1 MKAAVCEKTNAPWV
15 LKDLPEP
22 EPKAGQVVIKIQ
34 AAGLC
39 GTDIHLKHG
48 LLPVKLPLVPGH
60 EPVGEVVKIGPG
72 VTSIKVGDRVGVSW
86 NQKGCGRCHYCQEEK
101 DKYCTTP
108 GGLQTWMNLGGG
120 FSEYMIAYEEGCTII
135 PEKLSSELAAP
146 LFCAGFTIASGYYNA
161 NPKPGDRVAVI
172 GVGGLGHLAVQ
183 YAKAKG
189 HYVIA
194 IIRSD
199 DKTALSKEL
208 GADEVIVAKDNV
220 GKALKKIGG
229 ADILL
234 NTGNSA
240 DYASDALTGLLPE
253 GRLVNMGIDTVPL
266 KINAF
271 NILLSQTS
279 IKGSQQNNRSDL
291 IDILNLTAE
300 GKVKPMIE
308 VYSLDEINTVLDR
321 LAEGKVR
328 FRAVIKF

>member
-1 MKAAVCEKTNAPWV
+1 MKAAVCEKINAPWV
-15 LKDLPEP
+15 LKELPDP

-60 EPVGEVVKIGPG
+60 EPVGEVVKVGPG

-86 NQKGCGRCHYCQEEK
+86 NQKGCGRCLFCQEEK
-101 DKYCTTP
+101 DKYCLTP

-161 NPKPGDRVAVI
+161 NPKPGERIAVI

-189 HYVIA
+189 HFVIA
-194 IIRSD
+194 IVRSE
-199 DKTALSKEL
+199 DKIALSKEL
-208 GADEVIVAKDNV
+208 GADEVIVAKDGI
-220 GKALKKIGG
+220 GKALKRMGG
-229 ADILL
+229 ADIIL
-234 NTGNSA
+234 NTGNSS
-240 DYASDALTGLLPE
+240 DFASDAVAGMRPE
-253 GRLVNMGIDTVPL
+253 GRLVNMGIDTQPL

-271 NILLSQTS
+271 NLLLSQGS

-291 IDILNLTAE
+291 IDILNLTAL